1 MENSDVS
8 RKEKENENVLEGL
21 EVKDLEGL
29 TEEEHQQFLRTKEKE
44 GPLPPKDCSVAAA
57 VQEDKEKEEEKEK
70 DEPNSKRPKRE
81 NDSRYKYWVWSSW
94 PKPGQMVEL
103 SAAQAKRSAAF
114 RSVGGLLLES
124 GTTQSVGEDGQSEA
138 SGSGTSM
145 TGMTDD
151 SHGAVRAL

>member
-1 MENSDVS
+1 MENL
-8 RKEKENENVLEGL
+8 NN
-21 EVKDLEGL
+21 EGL

-81 NDSRYKYWVWSSW
+81 NDYKYWVWSSW

-103 SAAQAKRSAAF
+103 SAAQWKRSAAF
-114 RSVGGLLLES
+114 RSS
-124 GTTQSVGEDGQSEA
+124 SSQD
-138 SGSGTSM
+138 
-145 TGMTDD
+145 
-151 SHGAVRAL
+151 